1 MDKLIAKAMRGMKI
15 MIAIKEMDMPAN
27 CGECRFKFY
36 TDDNCNQAK
45 CIITENDI
53 KDETVLSNH
62 CPLIEIKGYEET
74 VKFIS
79 YDGAYPNL
87 CRGTLVLEFEGVRY
101 EIEDCLLSGGRVW
114 FDVDWKEY
122 VEEGLWSVD
131 DDKLPEILKPYAKYI
146 ECLVNENVPL
156 GCCGGC
162 I

>member
-1 MDKLIAKAMRGMKI
+1 

-27 CGECRFKFY
+27 CGECRLKFY

-53 KDETVLSNH
+53 KDETVLSDH
-62 CPLIEIKGYEET
+62 CPLIEVKGYEET
-74 VKFIS
+74 VKFVS

-101 EIEDCLLSGGRVW
+101 DLDDCLVSGGRVW
-114 FDVDWKEY
+114 FDVDWEEH